1 MKLQKQKG
9 QKKCIIKRHLKFRDY
24 KKCLKASQIKKNKL
38 FRKKKLI

>member
-24 KKCLKASQIKKNKL
+24 KKCLKASQIKK
-38 FRKKKLI
+38 KKTI